1 MLVQVRFLRK
11 ARFAPYERGM
21 RATERSLTRVRAQM
35 VQEVVQLRE
44 YFFAAFDVTLKELL
58 LSGSSRVAVFK
69 DSKRPRRR

>member
-11 ARFAPYERGM
+11 ARFTPNERGM
-21 RATERSLTRVRAQM
+21 WATERSLARVCAQM

-58 LSGSSRVAVFK
+58 LSGSSWIAVFK
-69 DSKRPRRR
+69 DSKRPRRW